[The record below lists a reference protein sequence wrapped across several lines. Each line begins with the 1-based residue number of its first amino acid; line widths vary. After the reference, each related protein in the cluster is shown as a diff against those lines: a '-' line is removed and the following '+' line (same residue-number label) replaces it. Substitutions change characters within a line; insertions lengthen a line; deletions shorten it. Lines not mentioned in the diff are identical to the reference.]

1 MIAWQ
6 VPHYQG
12 PSAERRSIPC
22 LGKPRLGTRLLA
34 FPLELG
40 AGDAEDQESGTAPKQ
55 ACWGLPRVR
64 GAGEGAPAGC
74 LGSRVGKAGPE
85 AGRGGEYEMAMRF

>member
-12 PSAERRSIPC
+12 PSAEHGCIPC
-22 LGKPRLGTRLLA
+22 LRKPRLGTRLLA
-34 FPLELG
+34 FPLELD

-64 GAGEGAPAGC
+64 EAGEGAPAGVP
-74 LGSRVGKAGPE
+74 GFTGREGWSRSRE
-85 AGRGGEYEMAMRF
+85 RGRV